1 MVYLGKINEV
11 FLEMGTNWT
20 VYIPVVCLCETKI
33 EFQFCIFRF
42 DEVCIVRLVPGK
54 KGPTDMVTP
63 PLYFVTQMGFNVK

>member
-1 MVYLGKINEV
+1 
-11 FLEMGTNWT
+11 MGTNWT

-42 DEVCIVRLVPGK
+42 DEVEVCIVRLVPGK